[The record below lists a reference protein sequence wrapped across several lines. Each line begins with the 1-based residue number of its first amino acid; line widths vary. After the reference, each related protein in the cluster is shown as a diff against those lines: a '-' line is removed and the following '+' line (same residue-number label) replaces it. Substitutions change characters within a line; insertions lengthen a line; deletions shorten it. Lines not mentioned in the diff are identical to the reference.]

1 MVPKT
6 LETLYSSVISTAVT
20 LKKQL
25 QGNNLNDILSPVL
38 NSSDDEGNST
48 SGGRNINYV
57 SFPGSLEIIESNT
70 NL

>member
-6 LETLYSSVISTAVT
+6 LETLYSSVISNART
-20 LKKQL
+20 LKKL

-38 NSSDDEGNST
+38 NSSDDKGNST
-48 SGGRNINYV
+48 SGGRNIDHV